1 MTPVI
6 AFGEALVDMLSS
18 RLGDGPA
25 GRTPDGRTPGSGQPE
40 TFTPYAGGAPANV
53 AVACARLGVPS
64 RFLGM
69 LGEDHFGD
77 FLAEELAA
85 HGVDTSGVVRTREAR
100 TALAFVSRDAHG
112 ERTFDF
118 YRPPAA
124 DLLYRLEH
132 LPAGVFAEPAIVH
145 FCSNSLTEP
154 EISETTLAMAE
165 MARRAGCLV
174 SVDANLRHNLWET
187 GEADISLVTQLV
199 DAADLLK
206 LSRDELDYLRAD
218 HPRDSWLAERLAAGV
233 KLAVITDGPGEV
245 NLIGVGL
252 DDRVTPPPVV
262 AVDTTAGGDAFIGG
276 LLAELAEVTASLGI
290 DGDWHKDR
298 DFLHRAV
305 DIACRCGAHAVT
317 RPGAYASLPTRDD
330 LARLRG

>member
-18 RLGDGPA
+18 RLGDQS
-25 GRTPDGRTPGSGQPE
+25 SGLE

-77 FLAEELAA
+77 FLAAELAA

-100 TALAFVSRDAHG
+100 TALAFVSRDADG

-132 LPAGVFAEPAIVH
+132 LPAGVFAEPAILH
-145 FCSNSLTEP
+145 LCSNSLTEP
-154 EISETTLAMAE
+154 EIAETTLAMAD

-174 SVDANLRHNLWET
+174 SVDANLRHNLWAENT
-187 GEADISLVTQLV
+187 ADISLVTRLL
-199 DAADLLK
+199 DTADLLK
-206 LSRDELDYLRAD
+206 LSADELDYLRAD
-218 HPRDSWLAERLAAGV
+218 HPRDAWLAERLAAGV

-245 NLIGVGL
+245 TLKGAIL
-252 DDRVTPPPVV
+252 EERVMPPKVT

-276 LLAELAEVTASLGI
+276 LLAELVDLTARTGV
-290 DGDWHKDR
+290 DGDWYHDH
-298 DFLHRAV
+298 DFLRHAV
-305 DIACRCGAHAVT
+305 QTACRCGAHAVT
-317 RPGAYASLPTRDD
+317 LPGAYASLPTRDD

>member
-1 MTPVI
+1 MTSVI

-18 RLGDGPA
+18 RLGDQSSDA
-25 GRTPDGRTPGSGQPE
+25 PE

-53 AVACARLGVPS
+53 AVACARLGVHS

-77 FLAEELAA
+77 FLAAELAA
-85 HGVDTSGVVRTREAR
+85 HGVDLSGVVRTHEAR
-100 TALAFVSRDAHG
+100 TALAFVSRDADG

-154 EISETTLAMAE
+154 EIADTTLAMAD
-165 MARRAGCLV
+165 MADRAGCLV
-174 SVDANLRHNLWET
+174 SVDANLRHNLWPS
-187 GEADISLVTQLV
+187 GYADIALVTQLIDRAGLV
-199 DAADLLK
+199 K
-206 LSRDELDYLRAD
+206 LSTDELDYLRAD
-218 HPRDSWLAERLAAGV
+218 HPTDAWLAERLAAGV
-233 KLAVITDGPGEV
+233 RLLVITDGPGEV
-245 NLIGVGL
+245 RAVGVGKEL
-252 DDRVTPPPVV
+252 HHTPPKVE

-276 LLAELAEVTASLGI
+276 LLAELAGRLEDPEGVWHQDESFLKRALGTA
-290 DGDWHKDR
+290 
-298 DFLHRAV
+298 AN
-305 DIACRCGAHAVT
+305 CGAHAVT
-317 RPGAYASLPTRDD
+317 RPGAYAALPDRED

>member
-18 RLGDGPA
+18 CLGEA
-25 GRTPDGRTPGSGQPE
+25 TTEAPE

-69 LGEDHFGD
+69 LGADHFGD
-77 FLAEELAA
+77 FLASELAA
-85 HGVDTSGVVRTREAR
+85 HGVDLSGVVRTHEAR

-154 EISETTLAMAE
+154 EIADTTLALADMAG
-165 MARRAGCLV
+165 RAGCLV
-174 SVDANLRHNLWET
+174 SVDANLRHNLWP
-187 GEADISLVTQLV
+187 GGSADIALVTQLI
-199 DAADLLK
+199 DRAALVK
-206 LSRDELDYLRAD
+206 LSSDELEYLRAG
-218 HPRDSWLAERLAAGV
+218 HPADAWLAERLASGV
-233 KLAVITDGPGEV
+233 RLAVITDGPGEV
-245 NLIGVGL
+245 RAVGVGKAL
-252 DDRVTPPPVV
+252 YHMPPAVE

-276 LLAELAEVTASLGI
+276 LLAELATRLEEQGLE
-290 DGDWHKDR
+290 GDWHQDVA
-298 DFLHRAV
+298 FLRRAL
-305 DIACRCGAHAVT
+305 ATAANCGAHAVT
-317 RPGAYASLPTRDD
+317 RPGAYAALPDRED

>member
-18 RLGDGPA
+18 RLGETRDG
-25 GRTPDGRTPGSGQPE
+25 PE

-69 LGEDHFGD
+69 LGDDHFGD
-77 FLAEELAA
+77 FIAGELAG
-85 HGVDTSGVVRTREAR
+85 HGVDLSGVARTREAR
-100 TALAFVSRDAHG
+100 TALAFVSRDAQG

-132 LPAGVFAEPAIVH
+132 LPAGVFAEPAILH
-145 FCSNSLTEP
+145 LCSNSLTEP
-154 EISETTLAMAE
+154 AIAETTLAMAE
-165 MARRAGCLV
+165 TATRAGCLV
-174 SVDANLRHNLWET
+174 SVDANLRHNLWPDDQV
-187 GEADISLVTQLV
+187 DIGLVTRLL

-206 LSRDELDYLRAD
+206 LSREELDFLRGD
-218 HPRDSWLAERLAAGV
+218 HPEATWLAERLAAGV
-233 KLAVITDGPGEV
+233 RLAVITDGGGAVRAE
-245 NLIGVGL
+245 GVGMSL
-252 DDRVTPPPVV
+252 AVTPPSVQ

-276 LLAELAEVTASLGI
+276 LLASLAEAGLHE
-290 DGDWHKDR
+290 DWHR
-298 DFLHRAV
+298 DTERLEAALAF
-305 DIACRCGAHAVT
+305 ACRCGAHAVT
-317 RPGAYASLPTRDD
+317 RPGSYVALPTRDD
-330 LARLRG
+330 LSA

>member
-18 RLGDGPA
+18 RLGDAPA
-25 GRTPDGRTPGSGQPE
+25 GTTE

-69 LGEDHFGD
+69 LGDDHFGD
-77 FLAEELAA
+77 FLAAELAA

-100 TALAFVSRDAHG
+100 TALAFVSRDASG

-132 LPAGVFAEPAIVH
+132 LPQGVFAEPAILH
-145 FCSNSLTEP
+145 LCSNSLTEP
-154 EISETTLAMAE
+154 AIAETTLAMAE
-165 MARRAGCLV
+165 MARRAGCVV
-174 SVDANLRHNLWET
+174 SVDANLRHNLWES
-187 GEADISLVTQLV
+187 GAADIALVTRLL

-206 LSRDELDYLRAD
+206 LSAEELDYLRAD
-218 HPRDSWLAERLAAGV
+218 HPRDAWLAGRLANGV
-233 KLAVITDGPGEV
+233 KVAVITDGPGEV
-245 NLIGVGL
+245 RLYTAHL
-252 DDRVTPPPVV
+252 DDRVTPPRVD

-276 LLAELAEVTASLGI
+276 LLAELAEHGI
-290 DGDWHKDR
+290 EEAWHQDAT
-298 DFLHRAV
+298 FLHRAV
-305 DIACRCGAHAVT
+305 DTACRCGAHAVA
-317 RPGAYASLPTRDD
+317 RPGAYAALPTRDD
-330 LARLRG
+330 LAGLKG

>member
-6 AFGEALVDMLSS
+6 SFGEALVDMLSS
-18 RLGDGPA
+18 RLGDA
-25 GRTPDGRTPGSGQPE
+25 QDGTADAPE

-77 FLAEELAA
+77 FLASELAA

-100 TALAFVSRDAHG
+100 TALAFVSRDADG

-154 EISETTLAMAE
+154 EIAETTLAMAE

-174 SVDANLRHNLWET
+174 SVDANLRHNLWAGGT
-187 GEADISLVTQLV
+187 ADISLVTRLL

-206 LSRDELDYLRAD
+206 LSTDELDDLRAD
-218 HPRDSWLAERLAAGV
+218 HPREGWLAERFAAGV
-233 KLAVITDGPGEV
+233 KVAVITDGPGDV
-245 NLIGVGL
+245 MLKGVGL
-252 DDRVTPPPVV
+252 DERVTPPRVQ

-276 LLAELAEVTASLGI
+276 LLAELAEFTAGQDL
-290 DGDWHKDR
+290 DGDWSR
-298 DFLHRAV
+298 DTAFLRRAV
-305 DIACRCGAHAVT
+305 EIASRCGAHAVT
-317 RPGAYASLPTRDD
+317 RPGAYAALPTHED
-330 LARLRG
+330 LQRLKG

>member
-18 RLGDGPA
+18 RLGDQASGPE
-25 GRTPDGRTPGSGQPE
+25 S
-40 TFTPYAGGAPANV
+40 FTPYAGGAPANV

-69 LGEDHFGD
+69 LGKDHFGD
-77 FLAEELAA
+77 FLATELAC

-100 TALAFVSRDAHG
+100 TALAFVSRDADG

-132 LPAGVFAEPAIVH
+132 LPAGIFAEPAILH
-145 FCSNSLTEP
+145 LCSNSLTEP
-154 EISETTLAMAE
+154 EIAETTLAMAD

-174 SVDANLRHNLWET
+174 SVDANLRHNLWDD
-187 GEADISLVTQLV
+187 GSADITLVTRLI

-206 LSRDELDYLRAD
+206 LASDELDYLRAD
-218 HPRDSWLAERLAAGV
+218 HPRDAWLAERLAAGV
-233 KLAVITDGPGEV
+233 KLAIITNGPGEV
-245 NLIGVGL
+245 TLKGATL
-252 DDRVTPPPVV
+252 EERVMPPKVT
-262 AVDTTAGGDAFIGG
+262 AVDTTAAGDAFIGG
-276 LLAELAEVTASLGI
+276 LLVELADLTARTGI
-290 DGDWHKDR
+290 DADWYHDR
-298 DFLHRAV
+298 DFLRRAV
-305 DIACRCGAHAVT
+305 QTACRCGAHAVA
-317 RPGAYASLPTRDD
+317 RPGAYAALPNRDD
-330 LARLRG
+330 LERLDP

>member
-1 MTPVI
+1 MLSVI

-18 RLGDGPA
+18 RLGDLA
-25 GRTPDGRTPGSGQPE
+25 DGAPE

-53 AVACARLGVPS
+53 AVACARLGIPS

-77 FLAEELAA
+77 FLAAELVA
-85 HGVDTSGVVRTREAR
+85 HGVEISGVVRTREAR

-132 LPAGVFAEPAIVH
+132 LPPGVFAEPAIVH

-154 EISETTLAMAE
+154 EIADTTLAMAD
-165 MARRAGCLV
+165 MASRAGCLV
-174 SVDANLRHNLWET
+174 SVDANLRHNLWAS
-187 GEADISLVTQLV
+187 GSADIALVTQLIDRAGLV
-199 DAADLLK
+199 K
-206 LSRDELDYLRAD
+206 LSTDELDYLRAD
-218 HPRDSWLAERLAAGV
+218 HPAEAWLAERLAAGV
-233 KLAVITDGPGEV
+233 RLLVITDGPGEV
-245 NLIGVGL
+245 RAMGVGREL
-252 DDRVTPPPVV
+252 RHAPPRVE

-276 LLAELAEVTASLGI
+276 LLAELADYLDSTELAS
-290 DGDWHKDR
+290 DWHQDEA
-298 DFLHRAV
+298 FLHRALRT
-305 DIACRCGAHAVT
+305 AANCGAHAVT
-317 RPGAYASLPTRDD
+317 RPGAYAALPDRDD
-330 LARLRG
+330 LARLRGES

>member
-18 RLGDGPA
+18 RLSDQS
-25 GRTPDGRTPGSGQPE
+25 DSPE

-69 LGEDHFGD
+69 LGKDHFGD
-77 FLAEELAA
+77 FLAAELAG
-85 HGVDTSGVVRTREAR
+85 HGVDTSGVVHTREAR
-100 TALAFVSRDAHG
+100 TALAFVYRDTNG

-132 LPAGVFAEPAIVH
+132 LPAGVFAEPAILH
-145 FCSNSLTEP
+145 LCSNSLTEP
-154 EISETTLAMAE
+154 EIAETTLAMAD

-174 SVDANLRHNLWET
+174 SVDANLRHTLWDEGAVDVT
-187 GEADISLVTQLV
+187 LVTRLL

-206 LSRDELDYLRAD
+206 LTTDELDHLRAD
-218 HPRDSWLAERLAAGV
+218 HPRDAWLAERLVAGV
-233 KLAVITDGPGEV
+233 KLAVITDGAGEV
-245 NLIGVGL
+245 TLKGATL
-252 DDRVTPPPVV
+252 EERVRPPKVT

-276 LLAELAEVTASLGI
+276 LLAELAEFTARTGI
-290 DGDWHKDR
+290 DGDWYHDR
-298 DFLHRAV
+298 DFLRRAV
-305 DIACRCGAHAVT
+305 QTACRCGAHAVT
-317 RPGAYASLPTRDD
+317 RPGAYAALPDRDD
-330 LARLRG
+330 LERLRP

>member
-18 RLGDGPA
+18 RLGDATEG
-25 GRTPDGRTPGSGQPE
+25 PE

-69 LGEDHFGD
+69 LGDDYFGD
-77 FLAEELAA
+77 FIATELAA
-85 HGVDTSGVVRTREAR
+85 HGVDLSGTARTREAR
-100 TALAFVSRDAHG
+100 TALAFVSRDAAG

-145 FCSNSLTEP
+145 FCTNSLTEP
-154 EISETTLAMAE
+154 AIAETTLAMAD
-165 MARRAGCLV
+165 MANRAGCLV
-174 SVDANLRHNLWET
+174 SVDANLRHNLWESGVANIT
-187 GEADISLVTQLV
+187 LTTRLLDQAGLV
-199 DAADLLK
+199 K
-206 LSRDELDYLRAD
+206 LSTDELDYLRGD
-218 HPRDSWLAERLAAGV
+218 HPMEAWLAERLAAGV
-233 KLAVITDGPGEV
+233 RLIVITDGAGPV
-245 NLIGVGL
+245 RALGVGR
-252 DDRVTPPPVV
+252 DFRVDPPRVQ

-276 LLAELAEVTASLGI
+276 LLAELAERGI
-290 DGDWHKDR
+290 EGDWHQD
-298 DFLHRAV
+298 DTFLRRTV
-305 DIACRCGAHAVT
+305 EFACRCGAHAVT
-317 RPGAYASLPTRDD
+317 RPGAYAALPDRGD
-330 LARLRG
+330 LEHLRQ